1 MLTFLTYFVLVINGN
16 RINRFHL
23 FWNTLYTTK
32 YIGMNVGNI
41 LPSNN

>member
-23 FWNTLYTTK
+23 FWDTLY
-32 YIGMNVGNI
+32 MAI
-41 LPSNN
+41 LGTLRLVIVI